1 MYRLRIIWLMILLS
15 TLSIKGQSHHAIVAD
30 LATHKPLPS
39 ASIFDRNGS
48 FIGACNLKGKT
59 PYISASSFPITVRY
73 LGYKERTFT
82 TECPDTIFMRENPA
96 ELPEIVIESRQHKVL
111 HMLAYMREYSSLTTY
126 TDTIFLFREKMVDYL
141 LNPGGNAKF
150 KGWSTPRVIKAK
162 SYYHFTNQEGLDSV
176 SDVCNHHFSWAD
188 WVGVIPTTTIPSSLY
203 AGEYATDS
211 VQGKYSPTEIW
222 IKNGN
227 RVSVDVDVLANKT
240 SRKWV
245 PNLSIFFK
253 DNVDFD
259 RFKIKFSYDNVIDN
273 YVSPINLTGYSY
285 QIESNGRGRDMILFH
300 RKETPFSVS
309 TYAEVYF
316 IDKEFI
322 TVKEAREW
330 EINRFDNDS
339 IVIYKPA
346 EVSELSPA
354 ILSLIDRVDHINI
367 DKVRLGLPVDHNLA
381 GCIGVNKNF
390 QFGYR
395 LLNMLKQLTGISLI
409 RSKRKDFQQ
418 WDKFTKQQIHKNN
431 NK

>member
-1 MYRLRIIWLMILLS
+1 
-15 TLSIKGQSHHAIVAD
+15 
-30 LATHKPLPS
+30 
-39 ASIFDRNGS
+39 
-48 FIGACNLKGKT
+48 
-59 PYISASSFPITVRY
+59 
-73 LGYKERTFT
+73 
-82 TECPDTIFMRENPA
+82 
-96 ELPEIVIESRQHKVL
+96 
-111 HMLAYMREYSSLTTY
+111 
-126 TDTIFLFREKMVDYL
+126 
-141 LNPGGNAKF
+141 
-150 KGWSTPRVIKAK
+150 
-162 SYYHFTNQEGLDSV
+162 
-176 SDVCNHHFSWAD
+176 
-188 WVGVIPTTTIPSSLY
+188 
-203 AGEYATDS
+203 
-211 VQGKYSPTEIW
+211 
-222 IKNGN
+222 
-227 RVSVDVDVLANKT
+227 VSVDVDVLANKT

-418 WDKFTKQQIHKNN
+418 WNKFTKQQIHKNN